1 MGPRTE
7 QVKKQAL
14 VVMVAEKPSIALSI
28 TEALSNGKYS
38 KGSGLAR
45 SLPVYVFNGLFKG
58 HHATFKVTSVAGHVF
73 NRDFPT
79 EYQDWKQDPEGLF
92 DAPTLRKLDKHS
104 RPVANHLSNISRNL
118 DFLVLWL
125 DCDKEGEN
133 ICFEVLDV
141 CKRNI
146 PNVRYIFVLIY
157 FSRNC
162 KEFTAR
168 SLVQSRKK
176 ISKQHSPPL
185 KPSLI
190 STSRYQ

>member
-1 MGPRTE
+1 MSQMKKDPRTGNNQISKLNYAMGPRTE
-7 QVKKQAL
+7 QVKKQAI

-28 TEALSNGKYS
+28 TEALSNGKYT
-38 KGSGLAR
+38 KGSGIAR
-45 SLPVYVFNGLFKG
+45 SLPVYIFNGLFKG
-58 HHATFKVTSVAGHVF
+58 HHATFRVTSVAGHVF

-146 PNVRYIFVLIY
+146 PNVSI
-157 FSRNC
+157 
-162 KEFTAR
+162 
-168 SLVQSRKK
+168 Q
-176 ISKQHSPPL
+176 
-185 KPSLI
+185 
-190 STSRYQ
+190 TSI